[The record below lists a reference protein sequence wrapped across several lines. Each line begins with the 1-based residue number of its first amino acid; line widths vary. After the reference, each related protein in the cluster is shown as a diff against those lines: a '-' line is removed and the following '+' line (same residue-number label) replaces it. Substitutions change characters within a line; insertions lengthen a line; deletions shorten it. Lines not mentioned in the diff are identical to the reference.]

1 MDAQQ
6 GDSKGMRELSRK
18 QRAQGLFKNI
28 EKEVMIMSE
37 LSKDEI
43 LKWAQSENKGRDFA
57 ELEAGKNDASVAAAV
72 ALILGAVLCAVEL
85 IMGKGMN
92 YALYLVVAVINAS
105 LYIRKAVRKPVKEN
119 VITAVMFGIAAALFL
134 VAWVISLL
142 DL

>member
-1 MDAQQ
+1 
-6 GDSKGMRELSRK
+6 
-18 QRAQGLFKNI
+18 
-28 EKEVMIMSE
+28 MIMSE

-43 LKWAQSENKGRDFA
+43 LKRAQSENKGRDFA
-57 ELEAGKNDASVAAAV
+57 ELEAGKNDASVAAGV

-85 IMGKGMN
+85 IIGKGIN

>member
-43 LKWAQSENKGRDFA
+43 LKRAQSENKGRDFA

>member
-43 LKWAQSENKGRDFA
+43 LKRAQSENKGRDFA

-119 VITAVMFGIAAALFL
+119 VITAVMFGIAAALLL